1 METKKRHSSSVMF
14 LALAGLVALGGAAY
28 WLQRADSLPEA
39 AASQGES
46 GVQVETAQATR
57 TRLADEATAVGTLK
71 SNESVV
77 LRPETSGRIKHI
89 AFQDGERVKK
99 GMLLLTLDAGIQAAE
114 LQQAEANLALARAN
128 QSRNEDLFRKKF
140 ISPQALDNTRAAL
153 RVQEAAVTLARARLD
168 KMQIRAPFDGAVGIR
183 NVSVGDY
190 VREGEDLVNL
200 EDTNTLKVDF
210 RLPEA
215 YLNRLRV
222 GLSLEVMSDALP
234 GERFSASLAALD
246 PLVDVGGRSISCRA
260 LLPNKE
266 GRLHPGMFV
275 RVRLDFGANVDVLMI
290 PEEAVVTGSAPFVFR
305 VEENGEKLTV
315 KAVPVRL
322 GQHRAGEVEI
332 LKGLEDKA
340 EVVTSGHLKL
350 RDGAQVRRTE
360 RTDGKAEKE
369 ASPSGKRAH
378 PANKLAA
385 PVTSCPLPGN
395 GWRPPCSTASG

>member
-1 METKKRHSSSVMF
+1 METKKKHRSNVIL
-14 LALAGLVALGGAAY
+14 LALAGLVALGGGGY
-28 WLQRADSLPEA
+28 WLHHRADAPDLPEA
-39 AASQGES
+39 VASAALTASRSDG
-46 GVQVETAQATR
+46 GGDVLVETARVAR

-77 LRPETSGRIKHI
+77 LRPETSGRINRI

-99 GMLLLTLDAGIQAAE
+99 GVLLLTLDAGIQAAE

-128 QSRNEDLFRKKF
+128 QTRNEDLFRKKF

-168 KMQIRAPFDGAVGIR
+168 KMQIRAPFDGVMGIR

-190 VREGEDLVNL
+190 IREGEDLVNL
-200 EDTNTLKVDF
+200 EDINTLKVDF

-222 GLSLEVMSDALP
+222 GLGLEVMSDALP
-234 GERFSASLAALD
+234 NERFSASLSALD

-260 LLPNKE
+260 LLPNGE

-275 RVRLDFGANVDVLMI
+275 RVRLDFGANVDTLMI

-305 VEENGEKLTV
+305 VETEGRTLTV
-315 KAVPVRL
+315 KTIPVRL
-322 GQHRAGEVEI
+322 GQHRAGQVEI
-332 LKGLEDKA
+332 LEGLEDNA

-350 RDGAQVRRTE
+350 RDGAVVKRQ
-360 RTDGKAEKE
+360 E
-369 ASPSGKRAH
+369 A
-378 PANKLAA
+378 
-385 PVTSCPLPGN
+385 
-395 GWRPPCSTASG
+395 

>member
-1 METKKRHSSSVMF
+1 METQRKHRSGVILF
-14 LALAGLVALGGAAY
+14 ALAGLVALGGGGY
-28 WLQRADSLPEA
+28 WLHRANGQSLPEA
-39 AASQGES
+39 TPPAATAKDGG
-46 GVQVETAQATR
+46 GVLVETARAAR
-57 TRLADEATAVGTLK
+57 MRLVDAATAVGTLK

-77 LRPETSGRIKHI
+77 LRPETSGRINHI

-99 GMLLLTLDAGIQAAE
+99 GALLLSLDAGIQAAE
-114 LQQAEANLALARAN
+114 LQQAEASLALARAN

-168 KMQIRAPFDGAVGIR
+168 KMRIRAPFDGVMGIR

-222 GLSLEVMSDALP
+222 GLSLEVISDALP
-234 GERFSASLAALD
+234 DERFSAALSALD

-260 LLPNKE
+260 LLPNQE

-275 RVRLDFGANVDVLMI
+275 RVRLDFGANTKALMI
-290 PEEAVVTGSAPFVFR
+290 PEEAVMMGSPPLVFR
-305 VEENGEKLTV
+305 VETQGETLTV
-315 KAVPVRL
+315 KSTPVRL
-322 GQHRAGEVEI
+322 GQHHAGQVEI
-332 LKGLEDKA
+332 LEGLEDDA
-340 EVVTSGHLKL
+340 EVVISGHLKL
-350 RDGAQVRRTE
+350 QDGATVRR
-360 RTDGKAEKE
+360 RE
-369 ASPSGKRAH
+369 A
-378 PANKLAA
+378 
-385 PVTSCPLPGN
+385 
-395 GWRPPCSTASG
+395 

>member
-1 METKKRHSSSVMF
+1 METNRRHRSGVIL
-14 LALAGLVALGGAAY
+14 LALAGLLALGGGGY
-28 WLQRADSLPEA
+28 WLHRVDGRGLPEA
-39 AASQGES
+39 TASSADGD
-46 GVQVETAQATR
+46 GAVLVETARAAR
-57 TRLADEATAVGTLK
+57 ARLADEATAVGTLK

-77 LRPETSGRIKHI
+77 LRPETSGRINRI

-99 GMLLLTLDAGIQAAE
+99 GALLLALDAGIQAAE

-168 KMQIRAPFDGAVGIR
+168 KMQIRAPFDGVVGIR

-190 VREGEDLVNL
+190 VREGEDMINL

-222 GLSLEVMSDALP
+222 GLSLEVTSDALP
-234 GERFSASLAALD
+234 DERFSASLTALD

-260 LLPNKE
+260 LLPNGE

-275 RVRLDFGANVDVLMI
+275 RVRLDFGANMDVLMI
-290 PEEAVVTGSAPFVFR
+290 PEEAVVAGSDPFVFR
-305 VEENGEKLTV
+305 IVTQGERLTV
-315 KAVPVRL
+315 KTTPVRL
-322 GQHRAGEVEI
+322 GQYRAGQVEI
-332 LKGLEDKA
+332 LEGLEDNA
-340 EVVTSGHLKL
+340 EIVTSGHLKL
-350 RDGAQVRRTE
+350 QDGAAVKRR
-360 RTDGKAEKE
+360 E
-369 ASPSGKRAH
+369 A
-378 PANKLAA
+378 
-385 PVTSCPLPGN
+385 
-395 GWRPPCSTASG
+395 

>member
-1 METKKRHSSSVMF
+1 METKKGHHNGVIL
-14 LALAGLVALGGAAY
+14 LALAGLAALGGGGY
-28 WLQRADSLPEA
+28 WLHRMDGQRLPEA
-39 AASQGES
+39 TALAASRNG
-46 GVQVETAQATR
+46 GGDVLVETARAAR

-77 LRPETSGRIKHI
+77 LRPETSGRINRI

-99 GMLLLTLDAGIQAAE
+99 GALLLTLDAGIQAAE
-114 LQQAEANLALARAN
+114 LQQAEANLSLARAN

-168 KMQIRAPFDGAVGIR
+168 KMRIRAPFDGVVGIR

-215 YLNRLRV
+215 YLNRLRA
-222 GLSLEVMSDALP
+222 GLDLEVMSDALP
-234 GERFSASLAALD
+234 NERFSASLTALD

-260 LLPNKE
+260 LLPNGE

-290 PEEAVVTGSAPFVFR
+290 PEEAVVMDSPPFVFR
-305 VEENGEKLTV
+305 IETHGERLTV
-315 KAVPVRL
+315 KSTPVRL
-322 GQHRAGEVEI
+322 GQHRAGQVEI
-332 LKGLEDKA
+332 LEGLESNA
-340 EVVTSGHLKL
+340 EVVISGHLKL
-350 RDGAQVRRTE
+350 QDGAIVRRQ
-360 RTDGKAEKE
+360 E
-369 ASPSGKRAH
+369 A
-378 PANKLAA
+378 
-385 PVTSCPLPGN
+385 
-395 GWRPPCSTASG
+395 